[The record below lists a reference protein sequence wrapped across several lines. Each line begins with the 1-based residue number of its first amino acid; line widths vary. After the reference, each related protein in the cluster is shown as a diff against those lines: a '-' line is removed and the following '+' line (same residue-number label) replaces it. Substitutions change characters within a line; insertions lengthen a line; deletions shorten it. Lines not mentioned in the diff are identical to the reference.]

1 MEEQRTHKLR
11 FHKEERLRLK
21 NLVEPLFREGEGYY
35 DFPLRLVWRIVDRKN
50 LENTFR
56 NGIPEGISPLQMMVT
71 VPKKKRRHAVD
82 RVKMRRRIREAY
94 RLNRLS
100 LKELITKY
108 NSDGTLSLGF
118 IYISQNN
125 EDYSLVERK
134 MQRLLQKMEKR
145 IIDYFNADKT
155 PLNEQ

>member
-1 MEEQRTHKLR
+1 MEERHTHKLR
-11 FHKEERLRLK
+11 FRKEERLRLK
-21 NLVEPLFREGEGYY
+21 NLVEPLFREGESFY
-35 DFPLRLVWRIVDRKN
+35 DFPLRLVWRILDRN
-50 LENTFR
+50 SLEKTFR
-56 NGIPEGISPLQMMVT
+56 IGIPEDVSPLQMMVT

-100 LKELITKY
+100 LNELVTKY
-108 NSDGTLSLGF
+108 NSEGTLSLGF

-145 IIDYFNADKT
+145 IKDYFNADKT